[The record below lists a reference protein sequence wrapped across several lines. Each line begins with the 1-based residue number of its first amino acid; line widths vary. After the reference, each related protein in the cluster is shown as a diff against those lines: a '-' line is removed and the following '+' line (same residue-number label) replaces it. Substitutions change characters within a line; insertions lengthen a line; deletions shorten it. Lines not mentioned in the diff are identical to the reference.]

1 MLVDT
6 PKSAILDLS
15 VDTYN
20 FRAYTNRS
28 LLVGNIMAS
37 PPVRRYIARRAHVPA
52 EVLQVASPVTPDFP
66 RPLASDGEKHSSDI
80 LKSPD
85 QYRLSVQVNP
95 TVPVVDVYA
104 EAPTAEAAQQLAN
117 GAVDGMK
124 DYLRD
129 LGTAQSIPPF
139 EQVHLQQLGR
149 AKGAVIDPGISA
161 KVALL
166 TFFLVFGASSI
177 ARPGPGPRPCRAGSW
192 KPGARS
198 PRPTARRERLMEIV
212 SILKVLEASP
222 AARGPRRRA
231 DHPDRA
237 VPGLPGL
244 VPAPVAGE
252 QAADVGFATARVI
265 IAARTQPAFDLES
278 EITDTLGT
286 RAALLA
292 DLLSADDVRAR
303 IARGAGLKP
312 DEVAVL
318 TPVWGPPTIDIALP
332 LSATEA
338 ASLAYEPYVLTV
350 TSEGNIPIIA
360 LRATGRDPLRA
371 AKVANAGIAA
381 IDDLIAKRSPGRPNI
396 VVERLGPATA
406 WTVSTGP
413 KKAIAIAAA
422 MVVFAVWC
430 SAIVFVSWFTAA
442 PAPPPPDEPGAAVLP
457 VDVAGGLRGRWFSA
471 VACGAVRRG
480 HRGVSSCGELL
491 TFGVSA
497 VAG

>member
-1 MLVDT
+1 MQLGRHLRELWRFRLGLVASIMLALFAALWSIGQVSLFPPGVKSRKLEIAAASTKVLVDT

-129 LGTAQSIPPF
+129 LGSAQSIPPF

-166 TFFLVFGASSI
+166 TFFLVFGASSMAVLALARVRQGWI
-177 ARPGPGPRPCRAGSW
+177 REARSEKPASSRPG
-192 KPGARS
+192 
-198 PRPTARRERLMEIV
+198 
-212 SILKVLEASP
+212 
-222 AARGPRRRA
+222 
-231 DHPDRA
+231 
-237 VPGLPGL
+237 
-244 VPAPVAGE
+244 
-252 QAADVGFATARVI
+252 
-265 IAARTQPAFDLES
+265 ES
-278 EITDTLGT
+278 T
-286 RAALLA
+286 
-292 DLLSADDVRAR
+292 
-303 IARGAGLKP
+303 
-312 DEVAVL
+312 
-318 TPVWGPPTIDIALP
+318 
-332 LSATEA
+332 
-338 ASLAYEPYVLTV
+338 
-350 TSEGNIPIIA
+350 
-360 LRATGRDPLRA
+360 
-371 AKVANAGIAA
+371 
-381 IDDLIAKRSPGRPNI
+381 
-396 VVERLGPATA
+396 
-406 WTVSTGP
+406 
-413 KKAIAIAAA
+413 
-422 MVVFAVWC
+422 
-430 SAIVFVSWFTAA
+430 
-442 PAPPPPDEPGAAVLP
+442 
-457 VDVAGGLRGRWFSA
+457 
-471 VACGAVRRG
+471 
-480 HRGVSSCGELL
+480 
-491 TFGVSA
+491 
-497 VAG
+497 